1 MNKKIP
7 TGTLTLTL
15 LAVVAYI
22 MLTEITLVFGTIV
35 MPFAIYLLLKIK
47 QQSTANYWIL
57 FFSFLIPAL
66 LFLSPLATGSFIILY
81 IITSILSHTL
91 DKKMSQELTL
101 FYTTFAIGL
110 STMATVIVMQMLGYL
125 IPLSEIYST
134 FRDWYAEQL
143 KAVSEVMPEGTD
155 TNIVLQSM
163 DLYFQNLPAF
173 LIVGSFFLALYI
185 ILIVRLMPQDN
196 TKMWKYRS
204 FDKWMMPRML
214 LYLYMLIFIIMLFSG
229 SWEESTITLFSN
241 ISLILEWALFLHGL
255 AFAYYFMLT
264 KKMNKV
270 LAIIIL
276 IPLALFRPVTV
287 LIGLFEMIF
296 RIRLIMEL
304 RRK

>member
-22 MLTEITLVFGTIV
+22 MLTEITIIFGPVV

-57 FFSFLIPAL
+57 FFSFLIPAM

-81 IITSILSHTL
+81 IITSILAHTL

-110 STMATVIVMQMLGYL
+110 STMAAVVVMQMLGFL
-125 IPLSEIYST
+125 RPLSEIYAT
-134 FRDWYAEQL
+134 FRNWYAEQL
-143 KAVSEVMPEGTD
+143 NTVSELTPDVMDAD
-155 TNIVLQSM
+155 TVLQSL

-185 ILIVRLMPQDN
+185 ILIVRLLPQDN
-196 TKMWKYRS
+196 TKMWHYRS
-204 FDKWMMPRML
+204 FDKWIMPRML

-229 SWEESTITLFSN
+229 NWEESTITLYSN
-241 ISLILEWALFLHGL
+241 ISLILEWALFIHGL
-255 AFAYYFMLT
+255 AFAYYFMLR
-264 KKMNKV
+264 KKLNKV

-276 IPLALFRPVTV
+276 IPLVLFRPITV

>member
-47 QQSTANYWIL
+47 QQSTANYWVL

-66 LFLSPLATGSFIILY
+66 LFLSPLATGSFLILY

-91 DKKMSQELTL
+91 DKKISQELTL

-110 STMATVIVMQMLGYL
+110 STMATVVVMQILGYL
-125 IPLSEIYST
+125 RPLSEIYST
-134 FRDWYAEQL
+134 FRDWYADQL
-143 KAVSEVMPEGTD
+143 EAVSELTPEGMD
-155 TNIVLQSM
+155 MNIVLQSM
-163 DLYFQNLPAF
+163 DLYYQNLPAF

-196 TKMWKYRS
+196 QTMWNYRS

-229 SWEESTITLFSN
+229 NWEESTITLFSN
-241 ISLILEWALFLHGL
+241 ISLILEWALFVHGL

-264 KKMNKV
+264 KKLNKV

-276 IPLALFRPVTV
+276 IPLVLFRPITV

-296 RIRLIMEL
+296 RIRLMMEL
-304 RRK
+304 RRN

>member
-22 MLTEITLVFGTIV
+22 MLTEITLIFGTIV

-125 IPLSEIYST
+125 RPLSEIYST

>member
-125 IPLSEIYST
+125 RPLSEIYST

-143 KAVSEVMPEGTD
+143 KAVSEVMPESTD